1 MSLWLLSASFFHQ
14 LQTYNCVSLL
24 FSAWRWWLVGLISFL
39 CVRTAAYHLL
49 ERCACEPHQQR
60 CSHRAKFRING
71 DKSVCSYCERPL
83 SPCHG
88 CFRVV
93 SWYTVIAKISIAE
106 CIFRRSTPCISSVT
120 WGFVKCKWEQRIHS
134 YTWNN
139 MHVEG
144 YVLNH
149 TDTQPPPPLALPI
162 HCLWL
167 VLQSITK
174 TARHETCFI
183 LCTITLMNNQLCKHP
198 LSKCKL
204 CSTAP
209 DQLSKQ
215 HK

>member
-1 MSLWLLSASFFHQ
+1 MLHFIHQ

-39 CVRTAAYHLL
+39 CLRTAAYHLL

-93 SWYTVIAKISIAE
+93 SWYIVIAKILIAE
-106 CIFRRSTPCISSVT
+106 CIFRRSTLCISSVT
-120 WGFVKCKWEQRIHS
+120 WGFVKCKWEQWIHS

-139 MHVEG
+139 MHMER

-149 TDTQPPPPLALPI
+149 TVRHTTSSSSSSSSHSLPLVGATEHHQKSQTWNMFHSLY
-162 HCLWL
+162 HHSDE
-167 VLQSITK
+167 QSVT
-174 TARHETCFI
+174 
-183 LCTITLMNNQLCKHP
+183 
-198 LSKCKL
+198 
-204 CSTAP
+204 
-209 DQLSKQ
+209 
-215 HK
+215 